1 MEDIGKTGF
10 SWWYIIVHLIAV
22 GALAYVAICYISKS
36 TNVTITDYISG
47 VGSIASVYGILIALW
62 QIWQT
67 RTAAQAAEAAAIKK
81 SKEIEKFMSYAN
93 ISRHIEIANS
103 IPPFL
108 ASKQYE
114 AAIIKIDQLKELV
127 VELRESK
134 DVDGND
140 RKTAVF
146 HVIKLG
152 TDIVSLR
159 KQLSG
164 YNSLDADIIITHVTD
179 VNTYLQ
185 EISAKLKKKEL

>member
-1 MEDIGKTGF
+1 MEHIEKTGF
-10 SWWYIIVHLIAV
+10 SWWHVIGHLIVV
-22 GALAYVAICYISKS
+22 GVLAYVAIYYISKGS
-36 TNVTITDYISG
+36 NVTIIDYISG

-62 QIWQT
+62 QIRQT
-67 RTAAQAAEAAAIKK
+67 RTSAQAAESAAKMK

-108 ASKQYE
+108 ASGQYE

-127 VELRESK
+127 VELQGSRDIDSNYK
-134 DVDGND
+134 
-140 RKTAVF
+140 KSAIF

-164 YNSLDADIIITHVTD
+164 YNCLDKDVIITHVTD

-185 EISAKLKKKEL
+185 EISAILKKKEL

>member
-103 IPPFL
+103 ISPFL

-134 DVDGND
+134 DVDSND